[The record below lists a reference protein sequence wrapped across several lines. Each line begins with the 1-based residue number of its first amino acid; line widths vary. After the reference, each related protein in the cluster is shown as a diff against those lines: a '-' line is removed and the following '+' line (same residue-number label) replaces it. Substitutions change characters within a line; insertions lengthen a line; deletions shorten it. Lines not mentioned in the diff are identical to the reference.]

1 MSPIDMERR
10 LSILLRR
17 SRSPI
22 DATLDGRA
30 PKLMHGDIF
39 QCKTE
44 EILRSD
50 FTRRDF
56 RSPCRCEPDVNVVID
71 SVH

>member
-1 MSPIDMERR
+1 MRNFLAFKDS
-10 LSILLRR
+10 LSILLR
-17 SRSPI
+17 RSPI

-56 RSPCRCEPDVNVVID
+56 RSPYRCEPDVNVVID